1 MIAQGEAKISVVFVQ
16 AFEELGSLFGQ
27 LALLASKNIK
37 LEDTSDSFP
46 GFIKTEKP
54 DNAVPQLIKLE
65 KLEESITV
73 KKGKYSRNT

>member
-1 MIAQGEAKISVVFVQ
+1 MQ
-16 AFEELGSLFGQ
+16 AFEDQGSPVGQ
-27 LALLASKNIK
+27 PALLASKNIK

-65 KLEESITV
+65 KLEDSITV